1 MFLVFFGG
9 SDKGMLTEIWDQ
21 GGQCQDEVQDD
32 GEYNLRG
39 TTSRASAASSY
50 STKPKPFISLISLM
64 VPGPSVKKLVT
75 SSLVTAL
82 P

>member
-1 MFLVFFGG
+1 MFLLLFEG
-9 SDKGMLTEIWDQ
+9 SGRCMLTKICDQ
-21 GGQCQDEVQDD
+21 ASQHQDEVQDQGRYD
-32 GEYNLRG
+32 LRG

-50 STKPKPFISLISLM
+50 STKPKPFMSLISLM